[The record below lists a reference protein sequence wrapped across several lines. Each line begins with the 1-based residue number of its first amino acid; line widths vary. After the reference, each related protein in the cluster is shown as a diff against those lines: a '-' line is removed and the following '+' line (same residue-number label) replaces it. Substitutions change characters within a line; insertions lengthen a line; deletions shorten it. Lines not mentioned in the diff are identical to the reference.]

1 MVSIRCYR
9 DILCIYIYAYGN
21 QHWLNYAKVLFKKK
35 NRVTSSRSS
44 AHSMGLKKSVNPIP
58 LSPPRDR
65 GFFVGDSHIFFGR
78 SEAEAQVEYQIRV
91 DNCENCVSE

>member
-1 MVSIRCYR
+1 
-9 DILCIYIYAYGN
+9 
-21 QHWLNYAKVLFKKK
+21 
-35 NRVTSSRSS
+35 
-44 AHSMGLKKSVNPIP
+44 MGLKKSVNPIP

-91 DNCENCVSE
+91 DNCENCVSEWMVTLYFLKISMENDSFMNDLPIFGPKF